1 MANKISIPQMRLIN
15 QHILAP
21 EANTVKQLVGWMG
34 AVQSQDYQMAKWG
47 IGLRVQGSTESVVEA
62 AIDNA
67 EIIRTH
73 ILRPTWHFVTATDA
87 RWMMSLTAGEV
98 NKKSGTAFRQFDLDA
113 EIFKKTQKLL
123 QRILKNGNHL
133 TRKEIVGHF
142 EKAGIK
148 TADLRTTYI
157 LFKAELDMVVCNG
170 KRRGKQF
177 TYALFDERVP
187 AAKSIDRKSALA
199 KLAKIYFASHGPAT
213 LRDFEWWSGLLLSDA
228 RAGLESIRPELH
240 SVSISNRDFWFYEPT
255 AAMKKTSSMF
265 LLPAYDEYTI
275 SYADRTD
282 VLDKKYSKDVLLGH
296 GIFSPVVVV
305 NGQVE
310 GIWKKTEKKD
320 TIHLQ
325 PKMMNRLGEVNR
337 KKLET
342 VARRYGKF
350 LGKPVVVD

>member
-15 QHILAP
+15 QHVLTP
-21 EANTVKQLVGWMG
+21 EASTVKQLVGWMG
-34 AVQSQDYQMAKWG
+34 AIQSQDYQMAKWG
-47 IGLRVQGSTESVVEA
+47 IGLRVQGSTETIVET

-73 ILRPTWHFVTATDA
+73 ILRPTWHFVTARDA

-98 NKKSGTAFRQFDLDA
+98 YKKSGTYFRQLELDA
-113 EIFKKTQKLL
+113 QVFKKTNKILEQL
-123 QRILKNGNHL
+123 LKNGNHL
-133 TRKEIVGHF
+133 TRKEIAEHF
-142 EKAGIK
+142 EKSGIK
-148 TADLRTTYI
+148 TAELRTTYL

-187 AAKSIDRKSALA
+187 AAKPMDRESALA
-199 KLAKIYFASHGPAT
+199 KLAKVYFSSHGPAT
-213 LRDFEWWSGLLLSDA
+213 LRDFEWWSGLLLRDA

-255 AAMKKTSSMF
+255 TSRKKTSSVE

-275 SYADRTD
+275 SYADRSD
-282 VLDKKYSKDVLLGH
+282 VIDKKYSKEVLLRN
-296 GIFSPVVVV
+296 GIFSPVVVI

-310 GIWKKTEKKD
+310 GIWTKTEKKD
-320 TIHLQ
+320 AVHLL
-325 PKMMNRLGEVNR
+325 PKMMNPLSELNR
-337 KKLET
+337 RKLET